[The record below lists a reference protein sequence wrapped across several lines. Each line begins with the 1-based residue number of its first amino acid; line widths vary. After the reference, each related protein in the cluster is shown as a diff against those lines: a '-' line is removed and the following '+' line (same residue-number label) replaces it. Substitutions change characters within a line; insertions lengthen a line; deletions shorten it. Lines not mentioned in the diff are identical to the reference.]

1 MKKSD
6 LLDIIDQSLLD
17 RLFGFCYNRTSDS
30 HAAQSLCSDIVFAL
44 VKAGNTEGE
53 IDTAE
58 GFIWRVAHNVY
69 ADFSKRR
76 KTDNAHSFAGDPETI
91 FAALADEE
99 DVTPDQTDAEQMQ
112 SILRRIAFLSR
123 AYREVMIAF
132 YLDGK
137 SVAQIAAE
145 QGASETAIKQRLY
158 SARNT
163 IKKELN
169 TMEKTMN
176 KPVALDRID
185 YIIWGTGS
193 PGTGD
198 PRELGER
205 QLSNHILWLC
215 RNKPMSAAE
224 ISDAL
229 DVPMMYIE
237 EELEIQARGMNGY
250 GFLKKCDSGKYT
262 TNFVLL
268 DVDEIKAMQQLYVDR
283 IPAICDTV
291 AKYIEDSKEKFLSF
305 PFLNKRVD
313 LNLILWGKI
322 HSISHIL
329 SDSISEKLKD
339 LQFADVTPAARP
351 FFVFGYRDF
360 GGTHWGGGCD
370 GIGAKN
376 VCGYSRIL
384 LDNIYISRIKKHFSC
399 GHNIANDPC
408 LMLAI
413 RTVDGLDVATLSDD
427 EKEVAAKAIA
437 EGYLYREGDTLYTKI
452 LTMRLEDMRAW
463 NSLDADLAERFG
475 EEIEA
480 IAAEIATLIRQAL
493 PEHLLPEYRLAN
505 ALAGQPVLDT
515 LVESLIKRGILTPPE
530 DGLGAEGCYMFL
542 QK

>member
-6 LLDIIDQSLLD
+6 LLNIIDQSLLD

-30 HAAQSLCSDIVFAL
+30 HAAEALCSDIVFAL
-44 VKAGNTEGE
+44 VKAANADGE

-58 GFIWRVAHNVY
+58 GFIWRVARNVY
-69 ADFSKRR
+69 ADFAKRR
-76 KTDNAHSFAGDPETI
+76 KTEGEHSFAGDPDTVLATI
-91 FAALADEE
+91 ADEE
-99 DVTPDQTDAEQMQ
+99 DMAPDQTDAEQVHR
-112 SILRRIAFLSR
+112 ILRRIAFLSR

-137 SVAQIAAE
+137 SIAHIADE
-145 QGASETAIKQRLY
+145 QGASENAIKQRLF

-185 YIIWGTGS
+185 YVIWGTGN
-193 PGTGD
+193 PGSGD
-198 PRELGER
+198 PRGLGVR

-229 DVPMMYIE
+229 NVPMMYVE
-237 EELEIQARGMNGY
+237 EELEIQAHGEGGY
-250 GFLKKCDSGKYT
+250 GFLKKCDNGKYT

-291 AKYIEDSKEKFLSF
+291 AKYIQDSKQKFLSF
-305 PFLNKRVD
+305 PFLNKKVD

-322 HSISHIL
+322 LSIAHIL
-329 SDSISEKLKD
+329 SDSISEKLKNS
-339 LQFADVTPAARP
+339 QFADVTPAARP

-360 GGTHWGGGCD
+360 GGTHWGAGCD
-370 GIGAKN
+370 GINARN
-376 VCGYSRIL
+376 VCGYSDIHME
-384 LDNIYISRIKKHFSC
+384 NIYIRRIRHHFHC
-399 GHNIANDPC
+399 GHNIANDG
-408 LMLAI
+408 LLTLTLRA
-413 RTVDGLDVATLSDD
+413 VDGLDVGTLSDN

-437 EGYLYREGDTLYTKI
+437 EGYIYREGDMLYTKI
-452 LTMRLEDMRAW
+452 LTMRFEDMRAW
-463 NSLDADLAERFG
+463 NSLDADLADRFG
-475 EEIEA
+475 EEIETT
-480 IAAEIATLIRQAL
+480 AAEIATLIRRAL

-505 ALAGQPVLDT
+505 MLAALPVLDT
-515 LVESLIKRGILTPPE
+515 LVESLIERGILTPPE
-530 DGLGAEGCYMFL
+530 DGVGAEGCYMFL